1 MIVGVSALD
10 SRATSLLNSSSSIQ
24 EPVIDKD
31 NGVKKALTI
40 GLHIRH
46 KARLH
51 GRLTDVEFHSASKQ
65 EEALE
70 ILQSDEAFSLLV
82 VDENLPESE
91 SFLQKIKA
99 LRIPTIYCADG
110 EKSAG
115 FLRSLVIDLGVS
127 VVLAK
132 PVDPDEM
139 VRKAG
144 ELLSAERTVE
154 DKGDNVQ
161 SQMRARLS
169 ALWTKFAPTYEQKIQ
184 WLKGQVTDLLDG
196 SDKDEGER
204 REMEREAHKM
214 AGALGTFGFPNATV
228 LAREIEL
235 HVSPGKSMAPLDG
248 AQLMKWV
255 QSIEKILKEGPQ
267 GSTPTATDDEDTGVL
282 VVSDNADLIKQLK
295 NLKIGADPISVE
307 AVSSWARARE
317 SWFLRA
323 PELVIVDLCDDSA
336 PERQTL
342 LYSVAARLSTIP
354 VLILLPKEVWN
365 QPDALSRYAGFPVL
379 FHPFEPT
386 LLDTTVK
393 KLLASSHRPKP
404 KVLAVD
410 DDPQILDAL
419 KVLLAPLKL
428 DITTLA
434 DPLEFWDTLEHT
446 DPDLLILD
454 LDMPFLSGLELCRG
468 VRSSPRWWELPVLF
482 LSASNDEENLRRL
495 YSVGADDFVPKP
507 FSGPEL
513 ATRVVNRLVRSSGRE
528 ASEESSQFRHGLDG
542 LRKVLADERWADASI
557 VVGILRVHNE
567 EEVLKEL
574 GSSAYNQ
581 LNRQLGVRLAERLRG
596 MGAVSR
602 WRSQDFVV
610 ALPNQALDA
619 GTHLLD
625 SLVKQR
631 EVTRF
636 AIGQN
641 QNIELNVVAG
651 TTLMVNTA
659 EGLEGALRQCQH
671 ALQSVDGKQKLVRA
685 EEMTEACENETAEK
699 VQLLILEP
707 DSATGQAVER
717 LLQEKGYEPR
727 WEANSAEMVGRL
739 ISDPPSLEAKAVF
752 ISSGGLHFLTELA
765 PVAQMMNIVVG
776 VNSEKELVA
785 AFDCGAFDC
794 IEKPCKAG
802 TLIKRLERAV
812 SR

>member
-1 MIVGVSALD
+1 M
-10 SRATSLLNSSSSIQ
+10 
-24 EPVIDKD
+24 
-31 NGVKKALTI
+31 KKALTI

-70 ILQSDEAFSLLV
+70 ILQADEDFSLLV
-82 VDENLPESE
+82 VDENLEDSE

-99 LRIPTIYCADG
+99 MRIPTIYCADG
-110 EKSAG
+110 EKSTG

-154 DKGDNVQ
+154 EKEDTVQ

-169 ALWTKFAPTYEQKIQ
+169 ALWSKFEPTYQEKVNWMKAQFN
-184 WLKGQVTDLLDG
+184 DLVEG
-196 SDKDEGER
+196 GDKDEAAR
-204 REMEREAHKM
+204 RELEREAHKM

-235 HVSPGKSMAPLDG
+235 HVSPNKSMAPLDG
-248 AQLMKWV
+248 SQLMQWA
-255 QSIEKILKEGPQ
+255 QAIGKILSEGPH
-267 GSTPTATDDEDTGVL
+267 GAPAAPPPEEESGVL
-282 VVSDNADLIKQLK
+282 VVSDNTDLITQLK
-295 NLKIGADPISVE
+295 NLKIGVEPLKVE

-323 PELVIVDLCDDSA
+323 PELVVVDLCDELA

-379 FHPFEPT
+379 FHPYEPA

-482 LSASNDEENLRRL
+482 LSASNDEENLQRL

-507 FSGPEL
+507 FAGPEL
-513 ATRVVNRLVRSSGRE
+513 ATRVVNRLVRSSGRGAGE
-528 ASEESSQFRHGLDG
+528 KSSDFRHGLDG
-542 LRKVLADERWADASI
+542 LRNVLADERWAEASI
-557 VVGILRVHNE
+557 VIGLLSVHNE
-567 EEVLKEL
+567 EQVIEKL
-574 GSSAYNQ
+574 GSSAYSQ

-602 WRSQDFVV
+602 WRSQEFVV
-610 ALPNQALDA
+610 AIPNQALDA
-619 GTHLLD
+619 GTHLLE
-625 SLVKQR
+625 SLVRQR
-631 EVTRF
+631 ELTDF
-636 AIGQN
+636 AVGQN
-641 QNIELNVVAG
+641 QNVSLSVVAG
-651 TTLMVNTA
+651 TTLMKNTS
-659 EGLEGALRQCQH
+659 ESLEGALRHCQH
-671 ALQSVDGKQKLVRA
+671 ALESTDGKQVLVRA
-685 EEMTEACENETAEK
+685 EEMTEAAAEQSAEK
-699 VQLLILEP
+699 CQLLILEP
-707 DSATGQAVER
+707 DPATGQAVEKLFR
-717 LLQEKGYEPR
+717 DKGYQPHWQADTADAVARLTSEP
-727 WEANSAEMVGRL
+727 
-739 ISDPPSLEAKAVF
+739 PTLEAKAVF
-752 ISSGGLHFLTELA
+752 ISSGGLQLLSRLG
-765 PVAQMMNIVVG
+765 PVTKLMRVVVA
-776 VNSEKELVA
+776 VNSEKELIT

-794 IEKPCKAG
+794 IEKPCKVG

-812 SR
+812 TA